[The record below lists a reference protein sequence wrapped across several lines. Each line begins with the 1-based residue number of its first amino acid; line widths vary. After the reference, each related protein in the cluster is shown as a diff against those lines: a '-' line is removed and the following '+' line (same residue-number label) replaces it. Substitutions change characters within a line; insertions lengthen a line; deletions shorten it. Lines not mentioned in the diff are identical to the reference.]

1 MLNYRLDFFSEPD
14 LLCHIFY
21 KNGSN
26 HEAVYGDN
34 RLSAKQTELFCDD
47 LKLLLHNEV

>member
-1 MLNYRLDFFSEPD
+1 MLNYRLFFFSEPD
-14 LLCHIFY
+14 FLCRIFH

-26 HEAVYGDN
+26 HEVLYGDK
-34 RLSAKQTELFCDD
+34 RLTAKQTELFCDD